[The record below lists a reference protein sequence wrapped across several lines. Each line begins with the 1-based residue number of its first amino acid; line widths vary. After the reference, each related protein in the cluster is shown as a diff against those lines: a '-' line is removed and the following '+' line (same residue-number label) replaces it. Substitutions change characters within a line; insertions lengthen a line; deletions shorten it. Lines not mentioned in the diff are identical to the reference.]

1 MKIIKKKGNKKENDV
16 CGKILQ
22 IQNQMEKQN
31 EKLQKQVDNFQEQFQ
46 KQKEKGEIIQF
57 INDVNFL
64 INDENFFNMDMKIFC
79 LEEKNKL
86 KEYEVSKL
94 IALVKN
100 LYCLENIAIYRKIAY
115 CLRIKLIEIF
125 STNFESKFDG
135 TVTIKASCKNKSL
148 KSMFYFLLFVN
159 TETSELLHFSGINTE
174 LLSKDETLSNKIE
187 EIAKI
192 RDSKEFIDFVK
203 GDNFTYLKLI
213 ETFKNNSYPLLFF
226 KMKDEYNKDDI
237 EKTINTL
244 IKKLNNNLNIKS
256 FENLELKI
264 NELNDK
270 KESIIKNNIPANIE
284 ESVVKEFKDKCCFI
298 EKEMNKI
305 KNLKEEISFKEGII
319 MKLNKVLELKKNIK
333 THYFSF
339 QDLVEKYRN
348 NDLRNAG
355 FNPYDTCK
363 SLLFKYLNDKVIF
376 LGPDNAKLEF

>member
-1 MKIIKKKGNKKENDV
+1 MLKGSQPHFKKLKDWYSNQKFDENNQKDEDRKILYNVLETLFVELYGDENNKKKDNKKENDV

-125 STNFESKFDG
+125 STNFEAKYDG
-135 TVTIKASCKNKSL
+135 TFTIKTGCKNKSL

-226 KMKDEYNKDDI
+226 KMKD
-237 EKTINTL
+237 
-244 IKKLNNNLNIKS
+244 
-256 FENLELKI
+256 
-264 NELNDK
+264 
-270 KESIIKNNIPANIE
+270 
-284 ESVVKEFKDKCCFI
+284 
-298 EKEMNKI
+298 
-305 KNLKEEISFKEGII
+305 
-319 MKLNKVLELKKNIK
+319 
-333 THYFSF
+333 
-339 QDLVEKYRN
+339 
-348 NDLRNAG
+348 
-355 FNPYDTCK
+355 
-363 SLLFKYLNDKVIF
+363 
-376 LGPDNAKLEF
+376 